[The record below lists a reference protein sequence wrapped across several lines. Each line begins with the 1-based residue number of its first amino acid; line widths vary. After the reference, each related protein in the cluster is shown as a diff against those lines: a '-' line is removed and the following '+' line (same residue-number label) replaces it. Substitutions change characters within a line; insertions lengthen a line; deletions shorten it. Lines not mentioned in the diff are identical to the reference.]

1 MARQSLEL
9 TFKRG
14 ITAGL
19 GIFGLFIILVPIA
32 DVRDRP
38 GPRSWLALAIH
49 VAGPVVAAVALS
61 LWPRWRQLRPDVRFG
76 TLFVAAFALPVAALA
91 VAGARPMDERAVVS
105 LVLAIS
111 FAALWWVVAGQKLD
125 AAGSSADP
133 S

>member
-1 MARQSLEL
+1 MVRQSLEL

-19 GIFGLFIILVPIA
+19 GIFGLFILLVPIA

-61 LWPRWRQLRPDVRFG
+61 LWPRWRRLRPDVRFG
-76 TLFVAAFALPVAALA
+76 TLFVAAFALPVAALT
-91 VAGARPMDERAVVS
+91 VAGAEQLDERAVVA
-105 LVLAIS
+105 LVVSIS
-111 FAALWWVVAGQKLD
+111 FTALWWVLRGQTPD
-125 AAGSSADP
+125 AAGTTES
-133 S
+133 

>member
-49 VAGPVVAAVALS
+49 VAGPIVAAVALS

-76 TLFVAAFALPVAALA
+76 TLFAAAFALPVAALT
-91 VAGARPMDERAVVS
+91 VAGAEQLDERAVVA
-105 LVLAIS
+105 LVVSIS
-111 FAALWWVVAGQKLD
+111 FTALWWVLRGQTLD
-125 AAGSSADP
+125 AAGTTES
-133 S
+133 

>member
-76 TLFVAAFALPVAALA
+76 TLFAAAFALPVAALT
-91 VAGARPMDERAVVS
+91 VAGAERLDERAVVA
-105 LVLAIS
+105 LVVSIS
-111 FAALWWVVAGQKLD
+111 FTALWWVLRGQTLD
-125 AAGSSADP
+125 AAGTTES
-133 S
+133 